1 MIKCGRCGNLNAG
14 DVLFCQYCGTR
25 LVEQRL
31 PEVASV
37 AAAPVASNRSTDR
50 LIEERAH
57 AGSVPPHAAHPA
69 YAAPAAPAPH
79 AAPIHPAAIAP
90 VPAPARV
97 LPNQQTGFRLI
108 VVHRDGTDGIT
119 YNLLGDQIDIGRTEG
134 DLLFEDPHLAPRHA
148 RIVASLTGRV
158 LSPLE
163 TRNGVY
169 VRLRGPVDLQD
180 GDYLLMGKQVLRF
193 EIVSEPERNVRPAL
207 EHGVVVFGTPVR
219 PPWARLRQITPA
231 GVGRDI
237 FHLARPDIVLG
248 REIGDII
255 FSEDEF
261 MSRRHAQVS
270 YRNGRGHL
278 EDLGSSNGTFL
289 RLRGPHGLASGDLIR
304 LGDELLRFEIG

>member
-31 PEVASV
+31 PDVVSV
-37 AAAPVASNRSTDR
+37 AAERQPASNRSTDR
-50 LIEERAH
+50 LIEQSAH
-57 AGSVPPHAAHPA
+57 AGNIPPHAAPLPVPMQ
-69 YAAPAAPAPH
+69 APMQAPVAPL
-79 AAPIHPAAIAP
+79 AAAI
-90 VPAPARV
+90 RV
-97 LPNQQTGFRLI
+97 VAGQQTGFRLV

-158 LSPLE
+158 LTPLE

-180 GDYLLMGKQVLRF
+180 GDYVLMGKQVLRF
-193 EIVSEPERNVRPAL
+193 ETVSEPERNVRPAL

-231 GVGRDI
+231 GVGRDV
-237 FHLARPDIVLG
+237 FHLTRPDMVMG

-270 YRNGRGHL
+270 YRSGRGHL

-289 RLRGPHGLASGDLIR
+289 RLRGPHGLSSGDLIR

>member
-31 PEVASV
+31 PEAASV
-37 AAAPVASNRSTDR
+37 AAPVHPASNRSTDR
-50 LIEERAH
+50 LIEQSAH
-57 AGSVPPHAAHPA
+57 AAANLPVHAALPA
-69 YAAPAAPAPH
+69 LAAAPAHAPH
-79 AAPIHPAAIAP
+79 AAPMAAA
-90 VPAPARV
+90 VRV
-97 LPNQQTGFRLI
+97 VAGQQTGFRLV

-158 LSPLE
+158 LTPLE

-193 EIVSEPERNVRPAL
+193 ETVSEPERNVRPAV

-231 GVGRDI
+231 GVGRDV
-237 FHLARPDIVLG
+237 FHLARPDMVLG

-270 YRNGRGHL
+270 YRSGRGHL

-289 RLRGPHGLASGDLIR
+289 RLRGPHGLSSGDLIR

>member
-31 PEVASV
+31 PEAVAAVAS
-37 AAAPVASNRSTDR
+37 APASSNRSTDR
-50 LIEERAH
+50 MVEQAVQSGSIPAQSPVH
-57 AGSVPPHAAHPA
+57 AVPSL
-69 YAAPAAPAPH
+69 H
-79 AAPIHPAAIAP
+79 AAPMAAA
-90 VPAPARV
+90 ARV
-97 LPNQQTGFRLI
+97 VARPETGFRLV

-158 LSPLE
+158 LTPLE

-169 VRLRGPVDLQD
+169 VRLRGAVDLQD

-193 EIVSEPERNVRPAL
+193 ETVTEPERNVRPAV

-231 GVGRDI
+231 GVGRDV
-237 FHLARPDIVLG
+237 FHLTRPDMVLG

-289 RLRGPHGLASGDLIR
+289 RLRGPHGLSSGDLIR

>member
-31 PEVASV
+31 PDVASV
-37 AAAPVASNRSTDR
+37 AVERQPASNRSTDR
-50 LIEERAH
+50 LIEQSAQ
-57 AGSVPPHAAHPA
+57 AGSIPAH
-69 YAAPAAPAPH
+69 AAPAQPAPQLH
-79 AAPIHPAAIAP
+79 AAPMAAA
-90 VPAPARV
+90 VRV
-97 LPNQQTGFRLI
+97 VAGQQTGFRLV

-158 LSPLE
+158 LTPLE

-180 GDYLLMGKQVLRF
+180 GDYVLMGKQVLRF
-193 EIVSEPERNVRPAL
+193 ETVTEPERNVRPAL

-231 GVGRDI
+231 GVGRDVY
-237 FHLARPDIVLG
+237 HLARPDMVMG

>member
-37 AAAPVASNRSTDR
+37 AAAHPASNRSTDR
-50 LIEERAH
+50 LIEQSAH
-57 AGSVPPHAAHPA
+57 AGSVPPHASPMPQAPPAHQAPM
-69 YAAPAAPAPH
+69 AAA
-79 AAPIHPAAIAP
+79 
-90 VPAPARV
+90 VRV
-97 LPNQQTGFRLI
+97 VANQQTGFRLV

-169 VRLRGPVDLQD
+169 VRLRGPIDLQD

-193 EIVSEPERNVRPAL
+193 ELVSEPERNVRPAL

-237 FHLARPDIVLG
+237 FHLARPDMVLG

-289 RLRGPHGLASGDLIR
+289 RLRGPHGLSSGDLIR

>member
-31 PEVASV
+31 PDAVSV
-37 AAAPVASNRSTDR
+37 AADRQPASNRSTDR
-50 LIEERAH
+50 LIEQSAH
-57 AGSVPPHAAHPA
+57 AGSIPAHA
-69 YAAPAAPAPH
+69 
-79 AAPIHPAAIAP
+79 AP
-90 VPAPARV
+90 VPAPAQAPVAPLAAAVRV
-97 LPNQQTGFRLI
+97 VAGQQTGFRLV

-134 DLLFEDPHLAPRHA
+134 DLLFEDPHLASRHA

-158 LSPLE
+158 LTPLE

-193 EIVSEPERNVRPAL
+193 ETVSEPERNVRPAL

-231 GVGRDI
+231 GVGRDV
-237 FHLARPDIVLG
+237 FHLTRPDMVLG

-270 YRNGRGHL
+270 YRSGRGHL

-289 RLRGPHGLASGDLIR
+289 RLRGPHGLSSGDLIR

>member
-1 MIKCGRCGNLNAG
+1 MTKCGRCGNTNG
-14 DVLFCQYCGTR
+14 PDVIFCQFCGTR
-25 LVEQRL
+25 LGAEALSEAPPARPAAV
-31 PEVASV
+31 PAS
-37 AAAPVASNRSTDR
+37 SNRSTDR
-50 LIEERAH
+50 MVETSPVGQPMA
-57 AGSVPPHAAHPA
+57 
-69 YAAPAAPAPH
+69 
-79 AAPIHPAAIAP
+79 AAI
-90 VPAPARV
+90 RV
-97 LPNQQTGFRLI
+97 GQQQAGFKLV
-108 VVHRDGTDGIT
+108 VVHRDGTDGIA

-158 LSPLE
+158 LTPLE

-193 EIVSEPERNVRPAL
+193 ETVTEPERNVRPAV

-231 GVGRDI
+231 AVGRDV
-237 FHLARPDIVLG
+237 FHLTRPDMVLG